1 VIENQTKNNF
11 DEEAFLANKLRDIL
25 LKNDRASIHK
35 LEEILDNQDELAE
48 RISPIVDYKINLLKQ
63 KFPKEFQLAVN
74 QIVEKKMKE
83 SQEEILDLIYP
94 VLGKMIKKYIVHQFD
109 EIKEKLD
116 TQVRS
121 LFTIKGLKLKIKS
134 MIYGID
140 NTELL
145 LSNIDKPKIE
155 EIHIIERDSG
165 ILYGSATL
173 RPTIDR
179 DVIAGMLTAIKSFV
193 EDAFQ
198 REEEELEM
206 IEYGSY
212 KIFIQNFRRFYF
224 SIAMSG
230 SLSVAQRKELSTS
243 ILRFAEK
250 EINQILANDS
260 GDKYDIISEK
270 LKAHFYDTESK
281 IFN

>member
-1 VIENQTKNNF
+1 MIETQVKNNF
-11 DEEAFLANKLRDIL
+11 DEETFLANKLRDIL

-74 QIVEKKMKE
+74 HIVEKKMKE

-94 VLGKMIKKYIVHQFD
+94 VLGRMIKKYIVHQFE
-109 EIKEKLD
+109 EIKEKID
-116 TQVRS
+116 NQVSS
-121 LFTIKGLKLKIKS
+121 LFTLKGLKMKIKS
-134 MIYGID
+134 LIYGID
-140 NTELL
+140 DTELL

-155 EIHIIERDSG
+155 EVHIIERDSG

-198 REEEELEM
+198 REQEELEM

-212 KIFIQNFRRFYF
+212 KIFIQNFRSYYF

-230 SLSVAQRKELSTS
+230 SLSVSLRHELSAS
-243 ILRFAEK
+243 ILTFAEK
-250 EINQILANDS
+250 EILQLLSND
-260 GDKYDIISEK
+260 GAEKYEIISEK
-270 LKAHFYDTESK
+270 LKLHFYDTEAK